1 MSDPNCLV
9 YWFTSSAAEGMSVD
23 HARPIFVAILGNDAL
38 LAARPVDAVQLSR
51 ACQSAGF
58 DLVVPVSWGEEIIAT
73 YVGERLASR
82 FVSTLVVSACPM
94 VNRQLVTTPPGVPV
108 LQTVAPPIASARYL
122 RAALDP
128 RAVHVTY
135 VGACPGAASPEID
148 VHCLP
153 DVLFTRLVEAGIDA
167 SRQPRH
173 LDGQLPADR
182 ARYAS
187 TPGGLPD
194 ANWLMARAEM
204 RLVQAAPVTAHVVA
218 QLHRDEA
225 LMIDLA
231 ASCRCICAR
240 DRDAAVRLEP
250 QRSTKPVVGNVHV
263 VVTTEPEPVSGE
275 PVPGEHVPLQPVVV
289 SPAGGQRRAR
299 FAENGLS
306 AGEADLIPPP
316 AHILSRAVE
325 PW

>member
-1 MSDPNCLV
+1 
-9 YWFTSSAAEGMSVD
+9 MSVD
-23 HARPIFVAILGNDAL
+23 HARPIYVAILGTDAL

-73 YVGERLASR
+73 YVGERLAAR
-82 FVSTLVVSACPM
+82 GASTVVVSACPL
-94 VNRQLVTTPPGVPV
+94 VNRQVMSTPMAAPL
-108 LQTVAPPIASARYL
+108 LQTVPPPIATARYL
-122 RAALDP
+122 RAALD
-128 RAVHVTY
+128 RREVHITY

-173 LDGQLPADR
+173 LDGQVPADR

-187 TPGGLPD
+187 SPGGLPD

-204 RLVQAAPVTAHVVA
+204 RLVQAAPVTADVVA
-218 QLHRDEA
+218 QLHRHEA
-225 LMIDLA
+225 LVIDLA
-231 ASCRCICAR
+231 ASCRCVCAH
-240 DRDAAVRLEP
+240 DRAAAVRLEP
-250 QRSTKPVVGNVHV
+250 PRSTKPVVGNVHV
-263 VVTTEPEPVSGE
+263 VVTTEPEPVPEERVPESG
-275 PVPGEHVPLQPVVV
+275 VVA
-289 SPAGGQRRAR
+289 PEADNRRAR

>member
-1 MSDPNCLV
+1 
-9 YWFTSSAAEGMSVD
+9 MSVD
-23 HARPIFVAILGNDAL
+23 HARPIYVAILGTDAL

-73 YVGERLASR
+73 YVGERLAAR
-82 FVSTLVVSACPM
+82 GASTVVVSACPL
-94 VNRQLVTTPPGVPV
+94 VNRQVMSTPVAAPL
-108 LQTVAPPIASARYL
+108 LQTVPPPIATARYL
-122 RAALDP
+122 RAALD
-128 RAVHVTY
+128 RREVHITY

-173 LDGQLPADR
+173 LDGQVPADR

-187 TPGGLPD
+187 SPGGLPE

-204 RLVQAAPVTAHVVA
+204 RLVQAAPV
-218 QLHRDEA
+218 
-225 LMIDLA
+225 IDLA
-231 ASCRCICAR
+231 ASCRCVCAH
-240 DRDAAVRLEP
+240 DRAAAVRLEP
-250 QRSTKPVVGNVHV
+250 PRSTKPVVGNVHV
-263 VVTTEPEPVSGE
+263 VVTTELE
-275 PVPGEHVPLQPVVV
+275 PVPDQRVPEPQVAAPE
-289 SPAGGQRRAR
+289 GDHRRAR

-306 AGEADLIPPP
+306 AGEADLI
-316 AHILSRAVE
+316 
-325 PW
+325 

>member
-1 MSDPNCLV
+1 LIHL
-9 YWFTSSAAEGMSVD
+9 SAAEGMSVD
-23 HARPIFVAILGNDAL
+23 HARPIYVAILGTDAL
-38 LAARPVDAVQLSR
+38 LAARPVDPVQLSR

-58 DLVVPVSWGEEIIAT
+58 DLVVPVSWGEEVIAT

-82 FVSTLVVSACPM
+82 RSSTMVVSACPL
-94 VNRQLVTTPPGVPV
+94 VNRQVMATPMAAPV
-108 LQTVAPPIASARYL
+108 LQTVSPPIASARYL
-122 RAALDP
+122 RAALSP
-128 RAVHVTY
+128 RDVHITY

-167 SRQPRH
+167 NRQPKH

-187 TPGGLPD
+187 SPGGLPETS
-194 ANWLMARAEM
+194 WLLARTEL
-204 RLVQAAPVTAHVVA
+204 RLVQAAPVTADVVA

-225 LMIDLA
+225 LVIDLA
-231 ASCRCICAR
+231 AACRCVCAR
-240 DRDAAVRLEP
+240 DKVAAMRLEP
-250 QRSTKPVVGNVHV
+250 PRSTTPVVGNVHV
-263 VVTTEPEPVSGE
+263 VVATEPEPE
-275 PVPGEHVPLQPVVV
+275 PEPQPVPEEVVPLPPVILR
-289 SPAGGQRRAR
+289 PEADHRRAR

-316 AHILSRAVE
+316 AHILSKAFE

>member
-1 MSDPNCLV
+1 
-9 YWFTSSAAEGMSVD
+9 MSVD
-23 HARPIFVAILGNDAL
+23 HARPIYVAILGTDAL
-38 LAARPVDAVQLSR
+38 LAARPVDPVQLSR

-82 FVSTLVVSACPM
+82 RVSTMVVSACPL
-94 VNRQLVTTPPGVPV
+94 VDRQVMATPMGTPV
-108 LQTVAPPIASARYL
+108 LQTVSPPIASARYL

-128 RAVHVTY
+128 REVHITY

-167 SRQPRH
+167 NRQPKH

-187 TPGGLPD
+187 SPGGLPE
-194 ANWLMARAEM
+194 ASWLLARTEL
-204 RLVQAAPVTAHVVA
+204 RLVQAAPVTADVVA

-225 LMIDLA
+225 LVIDLA
-231 ASCRCICAR
+231 AACRCVCAR
-240 DRDAAVRLEP
+240 DRVAAMRLEP
-250 QRSTKPVVGNVHV
+250 PRSTTPVVGNVPV
-263 VVTTEPEPVSGE
+263 VVAPEPEPE
-275 PVPGEHVPLQPVVV
+275 PRPVPEEVVPLPPVDAR
-289 SPAGGQRRAR
+289 PEGDHRRAR

-306 AGEADLIPPP
+306 AGEADLIPSP
-316 AHILSRAVE
+316 AHILSKAFE

>member
-1 MSDPNCLV
+1 
-9 YWFTSSAAEGMSVD
+9 MSVD
-23 HARPIFVAILGNDAL
+23 HARPIYVAILGTDAL
-38 LAARPVDAVQLSR
+38 LAARPVDPVQLSR

-82 FVSTLVVSACPM
+82 LASTVVVSACPL
-94 VNRQLVTTPPGVPV
+94 VNRQVMTTPMGPPV
-108 LQTVAPPIASARYL
+108 LQTVSPPIASARYL
-122 RAALDP
+122 RAALHP
-128 RAVHVTY
+128 RQVHITY

-153 DVLFTRLVEAGIDA
+153 DTLFTRLVEAGIDTT
-167 SRQPRH
+167 RQPRH

-187 TPGGLPD
+187 SPGGLPE

-204 RLVQAAPVTAHVVA
+204 RLVQAAPVTADVVA

-225 LMIDLA
+225 LLIDLA
-231 ASCRCICAR
+231 AACRCVCAR
-240 DRDAAVRLEP
+240 DRISAIRLEP
-250 QRSTKPVVGNVHV
+250 PRSTKPVVGNVPV
-263 VVTTEPEPVSGE
+263 VVAIEQE
-275 PVPGEHVPLQPVVV
+275 PVPKEPVPQPAVDVT
-289 SPAGGQRRAR
+289 PEGDPRRAR

-316 AHILSRAVE
+316 AYVLSRAFE

>member
-1 MSDPNCLV
+1 
-9 YWFTSSAAEGMSVD
+9 MSVD
-23 HARPIFVAILGNDAL
+23 HARPIYVAILGTDAF
-38 LAARPVDAVQLSR
+38 LAAGPVDPVQLSR

-73 YVGERLASR
+73 YVGERLASQR
-82 FVSTLVVSACPM
+82 ATTVVVSACPL
-94 VNRQLVTTPPGVPV
+94 VNRQVLATPTGPPV
-108 LQTVAPPIASARYL
+108 LQTVSPPIATARYL

-128 RAVHVTY
+128 REVHITY

-153 DVLFTRLVEAGIDA
+153 DILFTRLVEAGIDIT
-167 SRQPRH
+167 RQPRH

-187 TPGGLPD
+187 SPGGLPET
-194 ANWLMARAEM
+194 NWLMARAEM
-204 RLVQAAPVTAHVVA
+204 RLVQAAPVTAEVVA

-225 LMIDLA
+225 LVIDLA
-231 ASCRCICAR
+231 AACRCVCAR
-240 DRDAAVRLEP
+240 DRIAAMRLEP
-250 QRSTKPVVGNVHV
+250 PRSTKPVVGNV
-263 VVTTEPEPVSGE
+263 
-275 PVPGEHVPLQPVVV
+275 PVVV
-289 SPAGGQRRAR
+289 VVEPESVPDQQVPQPPVEEAPAAEHRRAR

-316 AHILSRAVE
+316 AHILSRAFE

>member
-1 MSDPNCLV
+1 
-9 YWFTSSAAEGMSVD
+9 MSVD
-23 HARPIFVAILGNDAL
+23 HARPIYVAILGTDAL
-38 LAARPVDAVQLSR
+38 LAAGPVDPVQLAR

-58 DLVVPVSWGEEIIAT
+58 DLVVPVSWGEEVIAT
-73 YVGERLASR
+73 YVGERLASSR
-82 FVSTLVVSACPM
+82 ATTVVVTACP
-94 VNRQLVTTPPGVPV
+94 LVTRQAMTTPMGPPV
-108 LQTVAPPIASARYL
+108 LQMVSPPIATARYL
-122 RAALDP
+122 RSALHP
-128 RAVHVTY
+128 RAVHITY

-153 DVLFTRLVEAGIDA
+153 EILFTRLVEAGIDTT
-167 SRQPRH
+167 RQPKH

-187 TPGGLPD
+187 SPGGLPE

-204 RLVQAAPVTAHVVA
+204 RLVQAAPVTVDVVA

-225 LMIDLA
+225 LVIDLA
-231 ASCRCICAR
+231 AACRCVCAR
-240 DRDAAVRLEP
+240 DRIAATRLEP
-250 QRSTKPVVGNVHV
+250 PRSTKPVVGNVPV
-263 VVTTEPEPVSGE
+263 VVAIEPEPVPE
-275 PVPGEHVPLQPVVV
+275 QHVPQPAVEAA
-289 SPAGGQRRAR
+289 PEADNRRAR

-306 AGEADLIPPP
+306 AGEADLIPPL

>member
-1 MSDPNCLV
+1 
-9 YWFTSSAAEGMSVD
+9 MSVD
-23 HARPIFVAILGNDAL
+23 HARPIYVAILGTDAL

-73 YVGERLASR
+73 YVGERLAAR
-82 FVSTLVVSACPM
+82 FASTVVVSACPL
-94 VNRQLVTTPPGVPV
+94 VNRQVMTTPMTVPL
-108 LQTVAPPIASARYL
+108 LQTVPPPIATARYL
-122 RAALDP
+122 RAALD
-128 RAVHVTY
+128 RREVHVTY

-153 DVLFTRLVEAGIDA
+153 DVLFTRLIEAGIDA

-173 LDGQLPADR
+173 LDGQVPADR

-187 TPGGLPD
+187 SPGGLPE

-204 RLVQAAPVTAHVVA
+204 RLVQAAPVTTDVVA
-218 QLHRDEA
+218 QLHRHEA
-225 LMIDLA
+225 LVIDLA
-231 ASCRCICAR
+231 ASCRCVCAH
-240 DRDAAVRLEP
+240 DRAAAVRLEP
-250 QRSTKPVVGNVHV
+250 PRSTKPVVGNVHV
-263 VVTTEPEPVSGE
+263 VVTTEPEPV
-275 PVPGEHVPLQPVVV
+275 PGER
-289 SPAGGQRRAR
+289 SPEPQVATPEGDHRRAR